1 MALIPRGKGGARY
14 PVPNGLANV
23 SGAADVCAAQA
34 VNTAARLTGVSQEE
48 SWEAQLP
55 LNMLGHRAW
64 KCRLGQGFIDVLVA

>member
-1 MALIPRGKGGARY
+1 MALILRGKGGARY
-14 PVPNGLANV
+14 PAPNGLANV
-23 SGAADVCAAQA
+23 SGAADVLRKQL
-34 VNTAARLTGVSQEE
+34 TQQRRLTGVSQEE

>member
-1 MALIPRGKGGARY
+1 MSVVQRMYVLRKQ
-14 PVPNGLANV
+14 LT
-23 SGAADVCAAQA
+23 QQL
-34 VNTAARLTGVSQEE
+34 RLTGVTQED